1 MADLD
6 DTLPGIPQRI
16 SDAGLEF
23 IMQAEG
29 CRLEAYRDS
38 VGVLTIGYGH
48 TRLVADGDRITQDE
62 ATALLREDLG
72 KVYTCIGACVT
83 LPLTQG
89 QFDALCSFAFNLGC
103 GALKGSTLLKMLN
116 SGDYSGAEQQF
127 QRWNKAGGSVLA
139 GLTKRRAGEAQ
150 MFSEA

>member
-1 MADLD
+1 MKVSPD
-6 DTLPGIPQRI
+6 
-16 SDAGLEF
+16 GLNF
-23 IMQAEG
+23 IKQAEG
-29 CRLEAYRDS
+29 CKLHAYQDS
-38 VGVLTIGYGH
+38 VGVWTIGVGH
-48 TRLVADGDRITQDE
+48 TKGVIAGQIITPGMAD
-62 ATALLREDLG
+62 ALLEDDLQE
-72 KVYTCIGACVT
+72 VYDCIEALVHV
-83 LPLTQG
+83 PLSQG